1 VSGGFF
7 LEAVPL
13 EAEVQEEISVTKQ
26 CSLAIC
32 GLILSRLLV
41 STLLVVEVEV
51 EAADSRADLA

>member
-51 EAADSRADLA
+51 EVADSRADLA